1 MPKEGESDFVLG
13 IEPLIDTGDHHLVLD
28 SADLDETSN
37 LTETGAYVALI
48 KPHQRVSLFG
58 VFRGTRPQHLSRD
71 EATVWA
77 ERQRLPG
84 TLVPP
89 RSSGDFLNLLV
100 FVHSQD
106 PDVDAS
112 VNHLV
117 VHYHSGRQQYVY
129 TGNVT
134 YHLARGDH
142 CHTPRQFR
150 H

>member
-1 MPKEGESDFVLG
+1 MLKEGESDFVLG

-28 SADLDETSN
+28 SADLDESSN
-37 LTETGAYVALI
+37 LTETGAYVTVI
-48 KPHQRVSLFG
+48 EPHQRVSLFG
-58 VFRGTRPQHLSRD
+58 GIRGIPSPQSFTGDQEVAWDAKRPL
-71 EATVWA
+71 A
-77 ERQRLPG
+77 G

-100 FVHSQD
+100 FVHSRD

-129 TGNVT
+129 TGNVR
-134 YHLARGDH
+134 YRLAGH
-142 CHTPRQFR
+142 KC
-150 H
+150 